1 MALIK
6 PHVPQVAVRLDNVP
20 TYNYA
25 VQAFAAVATPT
36 DVVVIQ
42 GSATR
47 RVLVKRVML
56 WGAATTAGT
65 MPVQVIRRST
75 AGTLGSAVL
84 TAVVPAKHDSHEP
97 TATAVV
103 STVGTANYTTVG
115 TTAGII
121 ATGRLQM
128 TALATGVAAFPFLV
142 DFGNLQDKPIM
153 LRGTSEFCNINFS
166 AAAIPS
172 GGVMD
177 ITIELEEDDGL

>member
-6 PHVPQVAVRLDNVP
+6 SHVPQVAVKLDNIP

-36 DVVVIQ
+36 DVLVIQ

-47 RVLVKRVML
+47 RVLVKRVMI
-56 WGAATTAGT
+56 WGAATAAGT

-84 TAVVPAKHDSHEP
+84 TAVVPAKHDTHDP
-97 TATAVV
+97 TASAVV

-115 TTAGII
+115 TTAGIV

-128 TALATGVAAFPFLV
+128 TALATGVAAFPFIV
-142 DFGNLQDKPIM
+142 DFGQLQDKPII
-153 LRGTSEFCNINFS
+153 LRGIAEHCNINFS
-166 AAAIPS
+166 GAAIPA

-177 ITIELEEDDGL
+177 ITIELEEDNGP